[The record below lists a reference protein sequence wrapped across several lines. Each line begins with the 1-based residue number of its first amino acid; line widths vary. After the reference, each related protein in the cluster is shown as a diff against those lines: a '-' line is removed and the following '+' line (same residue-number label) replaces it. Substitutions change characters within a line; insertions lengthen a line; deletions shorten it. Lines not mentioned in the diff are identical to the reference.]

1 MRKATAI
8 VMMILYMVPAIG
20 IYGSV
25 HYCGGQ
31 IASVSI
37 NGIGKS
43 EKCLCGSKSMAKG
56 CCNDE
61 DFAYQLEEDQYTVAQ
76 FSIGKEKS
84 IDCTLANPP
93 DFICNYNSPFVEK
106 EIYYA
111 HHPPDIVK
119 KPLYILH
126 QVFII

>member
-1 MRKATAI
+1 
-8 VMMILYMVPAIG
+8 MVPAIG
-20 IYGSV
+20 IHGRV

-37 NGIGKS
+37 NGIGSS

-61 DFAYQLEEDQYTVAQ
+61 DFSYQLEEDQYTVSQ
-76 FSIGKEKS
+76 LSNCKEKS
-84 IDCTLANPP
+84 IDFTHGNPSL
-93 DFICNYNSPFVEK
+93 FIGIYNTPIIENELNYF
-106 EIYYA
+106 

-119 KPLYILH
+119 TPLFILH